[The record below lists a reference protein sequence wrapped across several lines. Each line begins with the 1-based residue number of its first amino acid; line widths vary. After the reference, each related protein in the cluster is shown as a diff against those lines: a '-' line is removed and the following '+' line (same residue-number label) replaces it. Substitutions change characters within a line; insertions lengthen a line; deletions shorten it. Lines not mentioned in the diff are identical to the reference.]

1 MAKAQSSLTRLFYS
15 VILTQHG
22 SQTANRAGLF
32 SAAPSGLSKGTSVPL
47 GENQKKGGARHVAQL
62 KGGAEGRRGAA
73 DVGKAGE
80 WRGLEI

>member
-32 SAAPSGLSKGTSVPL
+32 SAAPSGLSKGTSVPC
-47 GENQKKGGARHVAQL
+47 GYNRKKDGRSMLRSYKEGQRGDAAPRMSVKLANGG
-62 KGGAEGRRGAA
+62 
-73 DVGKAGE
+73 D
-80 WRGLEI
+80 